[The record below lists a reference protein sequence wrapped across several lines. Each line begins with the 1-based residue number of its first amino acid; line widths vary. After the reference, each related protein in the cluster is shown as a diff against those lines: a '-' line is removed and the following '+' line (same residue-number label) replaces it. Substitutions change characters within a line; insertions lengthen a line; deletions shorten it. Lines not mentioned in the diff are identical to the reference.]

1 MYERAI
7 TMQILY
13 AVRHGLSR
21 GGDGAWPRGGQLSLQ
36 MERRYALRSMAQERL
51 FPLPDLSGRLAV
63 LGGQPRDRTEL
74 CLSLALR
81 QARQH
86 GVVVCLDAHG
96 RQQLE
101 MPFRLLLRED
111 AAYIPL
117 PAEGTV
123 SDSIAQQVLQT
134 LQAGLGAT
142 PSLPPLLIIDGA
154 QETTDWE
161 HTLTFFLRTGT
172 VVVELLPHPACLVF
186 GRYETTLLLRTSGA
200 EAEAISQTVGRKVT
214 PEDLEG
220 LQPGEGY
227 FIHLARV
234 YRVRFP
240 ERS

>member
-1 MYERAI
+1 MRGRVEPVAGAEEVK
-7 TMQILY
+7 L
-13 AVRHGLSR
+13 RH
-21 GGDGAWPRGGQLSLQ
+21 DPRVAQLSLQ
-36 MERRYALRSMAQERL
+36 RERRYALRLMTQERL

-63 LGGQPRDRTEL
+63 LGGQPRGRTEL

-117 PAEGTV
+117 PAEGAV
-123 SDSIAQQVLQT
+123 SDDIAQQVLRT
-134 LQAGLGAT
+134 LQTGLGAT

-154 QETTDWE
+154 QETPDWE
-161 HTLTFFLRTGT
+161 RTLTFFLRTGT
-172 VVVELLPHPACLVF
+172 VVVELLSHPARLVF
-186 GRYETTLLLRTSGA
+186 GRYETTLLLRAAGA

-214 PEDLEG
+214 PENLAA

-227 FIHLARV
+227 FIHLAQV

-240 ERS
+240 ERP

>member
-1 MYERAI
+1 
-7 TMQILY
+7 MQ
-13 AVRHGLSR
+13 R
-21 GGDGAWPRGGQLSLQ
+21 
-36 MERRYALRSMAQERL
+36 ERRYALRSMAQERL
-51 FPLPDLSGRLAV
+51 FPLPDLNGRLAV

-123 SDSIAQQVLQT
+123 SDDIAQQVLQT
-134 LQAGLGAT
+134 LQTGLGTT

-154 QETTDWE
+154 QETADWE
-161 HTLTFFLRTGT
+161 HTLTFFLRTGI
-172 VVVELLPHPACLVF
+172 VVVEVLPNPERLVF
-186 GRYETTLLLRTSGA
+186 GRYETTLLLRTAGA

-214 PEDLEG
+214 AENLAT

-227 FIHLARV
+227 FIHLSRV

-240 ERS
+240 EHP

>member
-1 MYERAI
+1 
-7 TMQILY
+7 MQ
-13 AVRHGLSR
+13 R
-21 GGDGAWPRGGQLSLQ
+21 
-36 MERRYALRSMAQERL
+36 ERRYALRSMAQERL

-86 GVVVCLDAHG
+86 GGVVCLDAHG

-123 SDSIAQQVLQT
+123 SDDIARRVLRTLQT
-134 LQAGLGAT
+134 GLGAT
-142 PSLPPLLIIDGA
+142 PSLPPLLIVDGA

-161 HTLTFFLRTGT
+161 HTLTFFLRTGA
-172 VVVELLPHPACLVF
+172 VVVEFLPDPARLVF
-186 GRYETTLLLRTSGA
+186 GRYETMLLLRAAGTD
-200 EAEAISQTVGRKVT
+200 AEAISQTVGRKVT
-214 PEDLEG
+214 PENLAA

-227 FIHLARV
+227 FIHLSRV
-234 YRVRFP
+234 YRVRSP
-240 ERS
+240 EHP

>member
-1 MYERAI
+1 
-7 TMQILY
+7 MQ
-13 AVRHGLSR
+13 R
-21 GGDGAWPRGGQLSLQ
+21 
-36 MERRYALRSMAQERL
+36 ERRYALRSMAQERL
-51 FPLPDLSGRLAV
+51 FPLPDLNGRLAV

-123 SDSIAQQVLQT
+123 SDDIAQRVLQT
-134 LQAGLGAT
+134 LQTGLGTT

-154 QETTDWE
+154 QETADWE
-161 HTLTFFLRTGT
+161 HTLTFFLRTGI
-172 VVVELLPHPACLVF
+172 VVVEVLPNPERLVF
-186 GRYETTLLLRTSGA
+186 GRYETTLLLRTAGA

-214 PEDLEG
+214 AENLAT

-227 FIHLARV
+227 FIHLSRV

-240 ERS
+240 EHP